1 MSISEE
7 YEMAEA
13 KRQLQKE
20 LQSLEQDAKSA
31 AQRIAKN
38 EPEASEQIDAAID
51 KLRDAEIEAR
61 LAVSAAYIEH
71 GEAVYVAGSES
82 AITEGL
88 RELKNDLQRAES
100 MTGGEGSNR
109 DGSAQAGSLA
119 QTLAETR
126 QLRRELQG
134 LAEPGINNNVATN
147 RGRDDLQRPTGMR
160 VPDLDVTRQIERG
173 LAAVSD
179 DVLNMFRE
187 LREAGVAPRD
197 IDDIRRLATQIRASD
212 FSGNEA
218 ILERESKLALSL
230 VEQLELALATAA
242 GDQERTVRSKAVDDI
257 PDSHKETVANY
268 YRRLGEADDS
278 GEVRETQP

>member
-1 MSISEE
+1 
-7 YEMAEA
+7 
-13 KRQLQKE
+13 
-20 LQSLEQDAKSA
+20 
-31 AQRIAKN
+31 
-38 EPEASEQIDAAID
+38 
-51 KLRDAEIEAR
+51 
-61 LAVSAAYIEH
+61 
-71 GEAVYVAGSES
+71 
-82 AITEGL
+82 
-88 RELKNDLQRAES
+88 
-100 MTGGEGSNR
+100 
-109 DGSAQAGSLA
+109 
-119 QTLAETR
+119 
-126 QLRRELQG
+126 
-134 LAEPGINNNVATN
+134 
-147 RGRDDLQRPTGMR
+147 MR

-257 PDSHKETVANY
+257 PDGHKETVANY

-278 GEVRETQP
+278 GEVRQTQP